1 MPQNG
6 KIHLSM
12 NIGNRWTHSITHVF
26 ENMKLKRVVV
36 NEVKNGCVVSMIIV
50 YIVRCE
56 ENETKLPPAK
66 QRKGVCVVWI
76 YFFNV

>member
-26 ENMKLKRVVV
+26 ENTKLKRVVV

-56 ENETKLPPAK
+56 ENETKTPSRQTAEGSL
-66 QRKGVCVVWI
+66 RSMDLL
-76 YFFNV
+76 F